1 MPRAESMPRR
11 RHVVTLALESHMAA
25 RSVLPIV
32 CIAVLAACG
41 GRDEARAADTA
52 AAAAAAA
59 PTVVSLTATEYAL
72 AAPDSI
78 AAGWTTFRL
87 ANRGEEVHYGHIV
100 SLDSGRTVQDLVD
113 GYLEAIR
120 TSSPRPAW
128 VKRFGGPGGAAPG
141 DSSNVTQYLEP
152 GSYVWI
158 CPVEDEAGTPHFA
171 RGEVRPFVVHAA
183 GEGAPGPGAAPAADA
198 VIRLVNHAFAVD
210 SSLRAGPQTIHVENA
225 GTEAH
230 DLVLMK
236 LVPGRT
242 IADVRRYLNPERA
255 RRDDDAGPPPPLE
268 TIGSPAG
275 GIAAIAPGMHA
286 FFESNLTPGD
296 YVLLC
301 MVTAADG
308 RSHIEHGMIQQLT
321 ID

>member
-1 MPRAESMPRR
+1 
-11 RHVVTLALESHMAA
+11 
-25 RSVLPIV
+25 
-32 CIAVLAACG
+32 
-41 GRDEARAADTA
+41 
-52 AAAAAAA
+52 
-59 PTVVSLTATEYAL
+59 
-72 AAPDSI
+72 
-78 AAGWTTFRL
+78 
-87 ANRGEEVHYGHIV
+87 
-100 SLDSGRTVQDLVD
+100 VQDLVD

-183 GEGAPGPGAAPAADA
+183 GQGASAAAAAGEPAAGA
-198 VIRLVNHAFAVD
+198 VIRLVNHAFALD
-210 SSLRAGPQTIHVENA
+210 APLRAGRQTIRVENA

-242 IADVRRYLNPERA
+242 LDDVRVYLNPERA
-255 RRDDDAGPPPPLE
+255 RRDDAGPPPPLE

-286 FFESNLTPGD
+286 YFETNLTPGE
-296 YVLLC
+296 YVLIC

-308 RSHIEHGMIQQLT
+308 RSHIEHGMIRQLT
-321 ID
+321 VD